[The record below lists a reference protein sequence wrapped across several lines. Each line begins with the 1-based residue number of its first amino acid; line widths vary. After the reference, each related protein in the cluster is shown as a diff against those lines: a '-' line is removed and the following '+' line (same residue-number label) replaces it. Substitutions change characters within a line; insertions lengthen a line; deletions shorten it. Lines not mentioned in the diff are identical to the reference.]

1 MARPG
6 HGSDHRRGSGNEVTD
21 WPTALAT
28 IGPIG
33 VALVGAIRPVAIGI
47 VRLARAA
54 ERIADRLEGA
64 DYVTLPE
71 RSPETTFER
80 VRARW
85 GVEAR
90 IARKVPTMP

>member
-1 MARPG
+1 M
-6 HGSDHRRGSGNEVTD
+6 TD

-33 VALVGAIRPVAIGI
+33 VALVAALRPVGTGI

-64 DYVTLPE
+64 DYVALPE
-71 RSPETTFER
+71 RSESAYER

-85 GVEAR
+85 AAE
-90 IARKVPTMP
+90 ARKVRTMP